1 MKSTLSIPIT
11 IGRADAE
18 AEAPI
23 LWPPD
28 AKSPFIGKNP
38 DAGKNWGQEKGVTED
53 EMIGDDIID
62 SMDMSLRK
70 LQEIVKD
77 RKPGGLGSMGLQR
90 VGHDWVN
97 EQQQIPYAWCPYE
110 KKEIW
115 T

>member
-38 DAGKNWGQEKGVTED
+38 DAGKN
-53 EMIGDDIID
+53 
-62 SMDMSLRK
+62 
-70 LQEIVKD
+70 
-77 RKPGGLGSMGLQR
+77 
-90 VGHDWVN
+90 
-97 EQQQIPYAWCPYE
+97 
-110 KKEIW
+110 
-115 T
+115 